1 MDSVVL
7 FDSTL
12 RDGAQGENISFSAE
26 DKCKIAQALGQLGI
40 SYIEAGNPGSNP
52 KDAEFFRR
60 AEQLELGGA
69 CLVAFGSTHRKGVCP
84 EKDENLNALISA
96 GTQSVA
102 IFGKSSVLHVDQI
115 LHASREEN
123 LSMIFSSVVFCKQAG
138 KEVHFDAEHFFDGYA
153 LDPEYALSTLD
164 AAQEAGADWIVLCD
178 TNGGTQPEQIRQV
191 TQEVIARMRIPVGIH
206 CHNDCGL
213 AVANS
218 LEAVKAGAR
227 QVQGTLLGF
236 GERCGNTNLSTMI
249 GILQAKMGISCI
261 PSERLCQLTST
272 AGYIAEVA
280 NLVPDNT
287 MPFVGKSAF
296 AHKGGMHV
304 DGVNKNPATFEHM
317 LPETVGNSR
326 TFLLSEQSGRGALL
340 AKLSRVF
347 PHLSKDSEELLQLS
361 TKLKEK
367 EQEGYVFEAAT
378 ASFELLARRLL
389 GKETSFFEVL
399 FFRILGEQDSGETL
413 STAMVKIRVGNQT
426 AITADEGKGPV
437 NAMDKALRKAVQ
449 EFYPSLGSLRL
460 IDYKVRVITPEDAT
474 AARVR
479 VLIETTDGMDIWTT
493 VGVNVDIIHASM
505 DALVDSIAYKLL
517 KDQHKGKEL

>member
-1 MDSVVL
+1 M
-7 FDSTL
+7 
-12 RDGAQGENISFSAE
+12 
-26 DKCKIAQALGQLGI
+26 
-40 SYIEAGNPGSNP
+40 
-52 KDAEFFRR
+52 
-60 AEQLELGGA
+60 
-69 CLVAFGSTHRKGVCP
+69 
-84 EKDENLNALISA
+84 
-96 GTQSVA
+96 
-102 IFGKSSVLHVDQI
+102 
-115 LHASREEN
+115 
-123 LSMIFSSVVFCKQAG
+123 
-138 KEVHFDAEHFFDGYA
+138 
-153 LDPEYALSTLD
+153 
-164 AAQEAGADWIVLCD
+164 
-178 TNGGTQPEQIRQV
+178 
-191 TQEVIARMRIPVGIH
+191 
-206 CHNDCGL
+206 
-213 AVANS
+213 
-218 LEAVKAGAR
+218 
-227 QVQGTLLGF
+227 
-236 GERCGNTNLSTMI
+236 
-249 GILQAKMGISCI
+249 
-261 PSERLCQLTST
+261 
-272 AGYIAEVA
+272 
-280 NLVPDNT
+280 
-287 MPFVGKSAF
+287 
-296 AHKGGMHV
+296 
-304 DGVNKNPATFEHM
+304 
-317 LPETVGNSR
+317 
-326 TFLLSEQSGRGALL
+326 